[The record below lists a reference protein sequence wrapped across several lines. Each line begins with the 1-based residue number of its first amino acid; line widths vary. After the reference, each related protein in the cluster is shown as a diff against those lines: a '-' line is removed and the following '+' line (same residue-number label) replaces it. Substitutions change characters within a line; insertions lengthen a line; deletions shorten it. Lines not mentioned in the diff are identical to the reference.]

1 MYGEIDWKK
10 AACRGMDTEW
20 FYTPMSE
27 LLSQGISYR
36 TLRRVCFSCPIWEE
50 CLKYAVQE
58 QPYGFWGGLSEE
70 ERKHIYNGTHPKSH
84 KQLEKDLQVCK
95 VKLKEVQKIVKS
107 VTRKFSYSSR
117 LDV

>member
-1 MYGEIDWKK
+1 MYGEVEWKK

-70 ERKHIYNGTHPKSH
+70 ERKHLYDGTHPRSH
-84 KQLEKDLQVCK
+84 VQLSQDLNYCGISLQYII
-95 VKLKEVQKIVKS
+95 KIVKS
-107 VTRKFSYSSR
+107 AKRKFRYSSK
-117 LDV
+117 LVV